1 MVTAGAAAP
10 RHTGHMTA
18 LRTALARLAPAVLAV
33 GVLAA
38 CSTAAGDEA
47 STDASTADAST
58 AAEMF
63 PDVLSAEVAEDG
75 SSVAVTVSSPYDSPD
90 RYADAI
96 RVRSADGAEVYGE
109 RPLTHDHAAEQPFTR
124 SVTDLEIP
132 AGVREAVVEGRDQV
146 SGWGGDTVTIT
157 LPG

>member
-1 MVTAGAAAP
+1 MV
-10 RHTGHMTA
+10 A
-18 LRTALARLAPAVLAV
+18 LRTALVRLAPAVLTV
-33 GVLAA
+33 GLLAA
-38 CSTAAGDEA
+38 CSTAADDDSAGDSGA
-47 STDASTADAST
+47 SASPAADDSA

-63 PDVLSAEVAEDG
+63 PDVVSAEVAEDG
-75 SSVAVTVSSPYDSPD
+75 ASVAVTVSSPYDSPD

-109 RPLTHDHAAEQPFTR
+109 RALTHDHAAEQPFTR
-124 SVTDLEIP
+124 SITDLEVP
-132 AGVREAVVEGRDQV
+132 DGVREAVVEGRDQV

>member
-1 MVTAGAAAP
+1 MV
-10 RHTGHMTA
+10 A
-18 LRTALARLAPAVLAV
+18 LRTALVRLAPAVLVV

-38 CSTAAGDEA
+38 CSTAAGDDSA
-47 STDASTADAST
+47 GDASAAD
-58 AAEMF
+58 EMF
-63 PDVLSAEVAEDG
+63 PDVVSAEVAEDG

-109 RPLTHDHAAEQPFTR
+109 RALTHDHAAEQPFTR
-124 SVTDLEIP
+124 SITDLEVP
-132 AGVREAVVEGRDQV
+132 DGVREAVVEGRDQV